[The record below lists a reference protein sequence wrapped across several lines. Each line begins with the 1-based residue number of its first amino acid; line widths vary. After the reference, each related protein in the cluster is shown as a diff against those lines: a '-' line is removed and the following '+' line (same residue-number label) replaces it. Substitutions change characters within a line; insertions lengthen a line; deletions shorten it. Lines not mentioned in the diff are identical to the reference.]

1 MKSIIIADDHAFTLQ
16 GTKSFVES
24 IGFRVLETCNNG
36 ITALNLINVHQPHI
50 AILDIGMPGLD
61 GLEVLRK
68 IKEQSLKAKV
78 ILITMHKDKAVY
90 NKAIEL
96 GASGYILKEQAE
108 TELEKC
114 LLTIYENKSYY
125 NQDLDQELRFNKAL
139 SSDNNTK
146 ELTLSEKKVLELVS
160 QQKTS
165 QQIADLLFISVKTV
179 EGHRRNII
187 EKLGLPKEK
196 YSLLIWAIQHIKEE

>member
-16 GTKSFVES
+16 GTKSFLEFL
-24 IGFRVLETCNNG
+24 GFRVIETCNNG
-36 ITALNLINVHQPHI
+36 ITSLNLINVHQPHI

-61 GLEVLRK
+61 GLEVLQK
-68 IKEQSLKAKV
+68 MKEQNLNTKV
-78 ILITMHKDKAVY
+78 ILITMHKDKAIY
-90 NKAIEL
+90 NRAIDL
-96 GASGYILKEQAE
+96 GVCGYILKEQAE

-114 LLTIYENKSYY
+114 LLAISENRKYY
-125 NQDLDQELRFNKAL
+125 NDILDKELRFN
-139 SSDNNTK
+139 SSNTTSTTN
-146 ELTLSEKKVLELVS
+146 ELTLSEKKVLELVA